1 LADRYFG
8 SKSEQRQELL
18 QEKKNKELRKKMSN
32 TSSKG
37 IKEERKRL

>member
-18 QEKKNKELRKKMSN
+18 QEKKNKNLEKMSN

-37 IKEERKRL
+37 ITKSFKEA